1 MTERAWA
8 PSWKPFAKGYK
19 KKSRHLNIALRETS
33 KEISGQEPEKESR
46 PDWQSAHW
54 NHQRKP
60 DFGLPF
66 LFSSDLSPYFCSM
79 RTMILL
85 LCLLGSMAGMHAQRH
100 EILDERLHTL
110 QVVVNDDPLLPP
122 IMNLGGRNHVEISFD
137 EFSHEYHRYIYK
149 VEHCNADWTPSTEIF
164 ESDYL
169 NGFNGETIED
179 YEKSFNTTV
188 LYTHYALRIP
198 NEYVSLKLSG
208 NYKVTVYNDEGEE
221 PVPVLTACFCL
232 VEPGVGIGAT
242 VSTNTDIDFNASHQ
256 QLDFTVNYGLLKVV
270 DPHRELQTVV
280 MQNRRWDNCVVN
292 PEPDIQAAGKI
303 EFTHNRQLIFPAG
316 NEYHKFEILDLHVP
330 TLNVDR
336 MEWFDPYYHATLL
349 PSRTARN
356 YLYDEDQN
364 GAFIIRN
371 SEDYDVET
379 TCDYVF
385 THFTLHSPQLP
396 GGEVYLNGAWTC
408 NRFTPEFR
416 MTYNRDRQAYEAT
429 VLLKQGYYNYNYLF
443 VHEGS
448 NHGDSGP
455 TDGNFHETENEYIIL
470 VYYRPNGG
478 RYDKLVGYRRMNFKI
493 NKR

>member
-1 MTERAWA
+1 MRCV
-8 PSWKPFAKGYK
+8 
-19 KKSRHLNIALRETS
+19 I
-33 KEISGQEPEKESR
+33 
-46 PDWQSAHW
+46 
-54 NHQRKP
+54 
-60 DFGLPF
+60 F
-66 LFSSDLSPYFCSM
+66 LY
-79 RTMILL
+79 
-85 LCLLGSMAGMHAQRH
+85 CLLGFAVFAPAQRN

-122 IMNLGGRNHVEISFD
+122 VMNLGGRNHVEISFD

-149 VEHCNADWTPSTEIF
+149 VEHCNADWTPSDEIF

-169 NGFNGETIED
+169 NGFNGETIDD

-188 LYTHYALRIP
+188 LYTHYSLRIP

-208 NYKVTVYNDEGEE
+208 NYKVTVYNDDGDE

-242 VSTNTDIDFNASHQ
+242 ISTNTDIDFNKSHQ
-256 QLDFTVNYGLLKVV
+256 QLDLSINYGLTKVI
-270 DPHRELQTVV
+270 DPHRELRTVV
-280 MQNRRWDNCVVN
+280 LQNRRWDNCVVN
-292 PEPDIQAAGKI
+292 PKPNIQAANKI

-336 MEWFDPYYHATLL
+336 MEWFDPYYHATLF

-364 GAFIIRN
+364 GDFIIRN
-371 SEDYDVET
+371 SDDYDVET

-396 GGEVYLNGAWTC
+396 GGEVYLNGEWTC
-408 NRFTPEFR
+408 NRFTPQYR
-416 MTYNRDRQAYEAT
+416 MTYNREKQAYEAT
-429 VLLKQGYYNYNYLF
+429 ALLKQGYYNYNYLF
-443 VHEGS
+443 VPDGS
-448 NHGDSGP
+448 TTGDSGP
-455 TDGNFHETENEYIIL
+455 TDGNFYETENEYIIL
-470 VYYRPNGG
+470 VYHRPTGG
-478 RYDKLVGYRRMNFKI
+478 RYDKLVGYRRVNFKI
-493 NKR
+493 NRQ